1 MCHNFFKKKLG
12 TFDYQEKFTNSIC
25 GKHVAEM
32 FNFAFVSKIKF
43 PFQKVI
49 FIRDIA
55 KVS

>member
-1 MCHNFFKKKLG
+1 
-12 TFDYQEKFTNSIC
+12 
-25 GKHVAEM
+25 VVEM

-43 PFQKVI
+43 PFQKVV